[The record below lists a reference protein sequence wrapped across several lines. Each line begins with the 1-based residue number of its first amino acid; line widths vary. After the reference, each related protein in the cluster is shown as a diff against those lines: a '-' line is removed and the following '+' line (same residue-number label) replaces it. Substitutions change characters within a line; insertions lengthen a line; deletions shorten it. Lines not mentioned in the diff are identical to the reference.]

1 MSLGSKAIEILAVNA
16 VKNSIVTSEY
26 LEPFISENDKEPS
39 WDGFIYIYGDKSKKK
54 STLKGRMPVQVKGK
68 ECDDLSNSEISYS
81 MSTTDLRNYL
91 NDKGCVLFVVYIGNS
106 GMTKKIYYSELTPL
120 KLRRLLDE
128 SKKQASKTI
137 HLKEF
142 PCNGN
147 EKATIFLNCLQNCQK
162 QASFT
167 KAKLLNIIQLKNKEG
182 IKNIFTSFSGV
193 GYNDLQTAL
202 INNELYLYANTKDCS
217 IPQPIDIIL
226 KNVQTSQVI
235 DALITI
241 DNRIFYEKYTVIKKS
256 KETEIR
262 FGDSFNIVYD
272 ENNEYCE
279 VSYKNSDKIRV
290 LAKDLDF
297 ILSYIDKGYFKVNE
311 TIFLDS
317 FEKKDCNFEVDKLR
331 EHLIFAKKT
340 VRLLDILNCTEDIN
354 ISDINEEDWGNL
366 ENLIQA
372 FVEKKP
378 ITGIKGDVF
387 KIGVISVGK
396 LKFLVYLI
404 ECQEKET
411 YEIFD
416 FFKADVSVFYEKS
429 KETGVKYET
438 SQFYFLCENDFLT
451 LSNIDF
457 DVLLPSF
464 KKAKHNSDT
473 FFKANSFLIELLK
486 AYDKA
491 KGNRKEKIF
500 KTCLDFSSWISE
512 ATEEELD
519 HQIKTLNI
527 LQTIKRL
534 RDFNDKEICD
544 LYSIV
549 EDNNSDES
557 CIVGAY
563 LLLGQQRAAEIHF
576 ARLSEN
582 EQKCFKEY
590 PIYHFWKKGCK

>member
-1 MSLGSKAIEILAVNA
+1 M
-16 VKNSIVTSEY
+16 
-26 LEPFISENDKEPS
+26 
-39 WDGFIYIYGDKSKKK
+39 
-54 STLKGRMPVQVKGK
+54 
-68 ECDDLSNSEISYS
+68 
-81 MSTTDLRNYL
+81 
-91 NDKGCVLFVVYIGNS
+91 
-106 GMTKKIYYSELTPL
+106 
-120 KLRRLLDE
+120 
-128 SKKQASKTI
+128 
-137 HLKEF
+137 
-142 PCNGN
+142 
-147 EKATIFLNCLQNCQK
+147 
-162 QASFT
+162 
-167 KAKLLNIIQLKNKEG
+167 
-182 IKNIFTSFSGV
+182 

-256 KETEIR
+256 KETKIR

-416 FFKADVSVFYEKS
+416 FFKADVSVFY
-429 KETGVKYET
+429 
-438 SQFYFLCENDFLT
+438 
-451 LSNIDF
+451 
-457 DVLLPSF
+457 
-464 KKAKHNSDT
+464 
-473 FFKANSFLIELLK
+473 
-486 AYDKA
+486 
-491 KGNRKEKIF
+491 
-500 KTCLDFSSWISE
+500 
-512 ATEEELD
+512 
-519 HQIKTLNI
+519 
-527 LQTIKRL
+527 
-534 RDFNDKEICD
+534 
-544 LYSIV
+544 
-549 EDNNSDES
+549 
-557 CIVGAY
+557 
-563 LLLGQQRAAEIHF
+563 
-576 ARLSEN
+576 
-582 EQKCFKEY
+582 
-590 PIYHFWKKGCK
+590 